1 MRSAQIFLSF
11 YTLCTKVL
19 KYKAKPCS
27 WLLSKSK
34 EIYHH
39 KCCEK
44 STKKLK
50 SIIMKK
56 IQLLSGDEALA
67 RGAYEAG
74 LKAAASYPGTPAT
87 EILEF
92 LTQFKEVDAQW
103 SVNEKT
109 AFEVALGASIAG
121 VRSIYSSKHV
131 GVNVAMD
138 PLMTASYTGVGGG
151 FIIVTADDP
160 GCHSSQNEQDNRLI
174 AKFAKMPLLEPS
186 SPKEA
191 YEMARSAFEI
201 SERFDTPVIIRLTTR
216 VSHTKENIEI
226 SERIEV
232 ADKTFTP
239 NAAKYVMVPANA
251 YKKHIALE
259 TKLVDMQK
267 YAEKSPL
274 NEIEMNDSSIG
285 IIADSV
291 AYLYAKESFPDASF
305 LKLGMT
311 YPFPDKLIKE
321 FAAKVKELYV
331 IEELEPFIEER
342 VLQLGI
348 KVKTKDISY
357 RIGELNP
364 ALVKEIVAGKQKVE
378 KPSGARKPVLCP
390 GCPHRSVFF
399 ALKKLKAIVAGD
411 IGCYTLGA
419 LKPLEALHTTVCM
432 GASVTMF
439 ESMSKILGHNKVVGV
454 IGDSTFVH
462 SGITGLIDAAYNKAK
477 GLIIILDNSTTAM
490 TGSQPNPATGFT
502 AKGEATKRLSLEN
515 ICSAAGADTVEVINA
530 FDKNLQNKIK
540 ELMDKDA
547 LSVLIVRYPC
557 KMIDKSREAAP
568 VFDKAKCKK
577 CGMCLQVDCP
587 AIHKDENG
595 GIVLEEYLCAG
606 CNVCVTACKFGGLKE
621 KK

>member
-1 MRSAQIFLSF
+1 
-11 YTLCTKVL
+11 
-19 KYKAKPCS
+19 
-27 WLLSKSK
+27 
-34 EIYHH
+34 
-39 KCCEK
+39 
-44 STKKLK
+44 
-50 SIIMKK
+50 MKK